1 MANKLLSMHKLRQ
14 ILIFLER
21 GVSIRN
27 FEKGVK
33 VSRKTIGLYQQK
45 FLQTGLGFSELLQ
58 ANDKE
63 LERLIDLVRD
73 DVPEDTDPRKV
84 HFYSLIEYFTHELK
98 RTGVTRLLLWEE
110 YIRENPIGLQYSRFC
125 KLLQDHIRVTK
136 AVMHFEHQPARMMQV
151 DFAGDQLYYVDPS
164 TGELVGCPVL
174 VAVLPF
180 SGYGYVEALPN
191 MKLVQV
197 VKALNNALDYFG
209 GVPLGAK
216 SDNMK
221 QWVSRSSRYEPVFT
235 DMLEQWANHNHIA
248 LYASRP
254 YKPKDK
260 APVENFV
267 KITYRRVYAHLRNHT
282 FHNLAELN
290 LAIKEKLA
298 LHHQM
303 NFQKKTFSRLELF
316 TSQEAQYLQP
326 LPESPYQ
333 IRHYTKAKVQKNY
346 HVVIGEDWHFYSV
359 PFRYIGKEVRIAYC
373 EDTVEIYHDNQRI
386 ALHSRSYKSH
396 GHSTIKEHMPDA
408 HQAMSRQ
415 QGWDPEYY
423 LKKAAE
429 NGPCT
434 YELLKKVMDSKLI
447 IDQSYSSCLGLLRLI
462 KAYGAVR
469 MENACKRAL
478 TGYKFSYSV
487 VKNILD
493 NNMDQAQQTTA
504 KEYRLPEHSNLR
516 GPGAYED

>member
-1 MANKLLSMHKLRQ
+1 M
-14 ILIFLER
+14 
-21 GVSIRN
+21 
-27 FEKGVK
+27 
-33 VSRKTIGLYQQK
+33 
-45 FLQTGLGFSELLQ
+45 
-58 ANDKE
+58 
-63 LERLIDLVRD
+63 
-73 DVPEDTDPRKV
+73 
-84 HFYSLIEYFTHELK
+84 K

-110 YIRENPIGLQYSRFC
+110 YIRENPTGLQYSRFC

-174 VAVLPF
+174 VFVLPF

-290 LAIKEKLA
+290 RAIKEMLA

-316 TSQEAQYLQP
+316 TGQEAQHLQP
-326 LPESPYQ
+326 LPETPYQ

-373 EDTVEIYHDNQRI
+373 EDIVEIYRAAAAMTTSGLPCTAGAIKVMDIQRSKNICPMPIRLCQDNRDGI
-386 ALHSRSYKSH
+386 RN
-396 GHSTIKEHMPDA
+396 T
-408 HQAMSRQ
+408 R
-415 QGWDPEYY
+415 
-423 LKKAAE
+423 KAAE

-434 YELLKKVMDSKLI
+434 YQLFKKVMDSKLI
-447 IDQSYSSCLGLLRLI
+447 IDQSYASCLGLLRLI

-469 MENACKRAL
+469 MENTCKRAL
-478 TGYKFSYSV
+478 TGYKFSYGA
-487 VKNILD
+487 VKSILD

-504 KEYRLPEHSNLR
+504 KEYRIPEHPNLR
-516 GPGAYED
+516 GPGAYEE

>member
-1 MANKLLSMHKLRQ
+1 
-14 ILIFLER
+14 
-21 GVSIRN
+21 
-27 FEKGVK
+27 
-33 VSRKTIGLYQQK
+33 
-45 FLQTGLGFSELLQ
+45 
-58 ANDKE
+58 
-63 LERLIDLVRD
+63 
-73 DVPEDTDPRKV
+73 
-84 HFYSLIEYFTHELK
+84 
-98 RTGVTRLLLWEE
+98 
-110 YIRENPIGLQYSRFC
+110 
-125 KLLQDHIRVTK
+125 
-136 AVMHFEHQPARMMQV
+136 
-151 DFAGDQLYYVDPS
+151 
-164 TGELVGCPVL
+164 
-174 VAVLPF
+174 
-180 SGYGYVEALPN
+180 
-191 MKLVQV
+191 
-197 VKALNNALDYFG
+197 
-209 GVPLGAK
+209 
-216 SDNMK
+216 
-221 QWVSRSSRYEPVFT
+221 
-235 DMLEQWANHNHIA
+235 
-248 LYASRP
+248 
-254 YKPKDK
+254 
-260 APVENFV
+260 
-267 KITYRRVYAHLRNHT
+267 
-282 FHNLAELN
+282 
-290 LAIKEKLA
+290 
-298 LHHQM
+298 M

-316 TSQEAQYLQP
+316 TSQEAQHLQP

-516 GPGAYED
+516 GPGAYEE

>member
-1 MANKLLSMHKLRQ
+1 MANKLLSMHKIRQ
-14 ILIFLER
+14 ILLFLER
-21 GVSIRN
+21 GASQRTI
-27 FEKGVK
+27 EKEVK
-33 VSRKTIGLYQQK
+33 ISRKTIAAYLFK
-45 FLQTGLGFSELLQ
+45 FQQTGYDFKGLLAFSDQDLDRILG
-58 ANDKE
+58 
-63 LERLIDLVRD
+63 LVKSD
-73 DVPEDTDPRKV
+73 IPQDTDPRKL
-84 HFYSLIEYFTHELK
+84 HFDSLLEYFTHELR

-110 YIRENPIGLQYSRFC
+110 YISEYPSGFQYSRFC
-125 KLLQDHIRVTK
+125 ELLKDHVKIGN
-136 AVMHFEHQPARMMQV
+136 AAMHFEHYPAKMLQV
-151 DFAGDQLYYVDPS
+151 DFAGDQLFYVDVS
-164 TGELVGCPVL
+164 TGELIGCPVF

-191 MKLVQV
+191 AKLVHV
-197 VKALNNALDYFG
+197 VKALNNALDYLG
-209 GVPLGAK
+209 GVPLAVK

-221 QWVSRSSRYEPVFT
+221 QWVSRSCRYEPVFT
-235 DMLEQWANHNHIA
+235 DMLEQWADHNHIA

-267 KITYRRVYAHLRNHT
+267 KITYRRIYALLRNET
-282 FHNLAELN
+282 FQSLALLN
-290 LAIKEKLA
+290 KAVKEKLE
-298 LHHQM
+298 LHHQI

-316 TSQEAQYLQP
+316 SDQEAQYLQP

-373 EDTVEIYHDNQRI
+373 EDTVEIYFDNQRV
-386 ALHSRSYKSH
+386 ALHKRSYKSH
-396 GHSTIKEHMPDA
+396 GHTTIAEHMPDSHKA
-408 HQAMSRQ
+408 ISRQ

-423 LKKAAE
+423 LRKATE

-434 YELLKKVMDSKLI
+434 YELFKKVMDSKLI

-462 KAYGAVR
+462 KAYGALR

-478 TGYKFSYSV
+478 TGYKFSYTA

-493 NNMDQAQQTTA
+493 NNMDMIEETNIT
-504 KEYRLPEHSNLR
+504 EYRIPEHANLR
-516 GPGAYED
+516 GPSAYEE